1 MSSLKYV
8 LCVGDCI
15 RLKCFIFNNGRR
27 LRKKIEEL
35 QSLDSR
41 VKLEIV
47 VFDNGITNSILS
59 NLFTE
64 YI

>member
-15 RLKCFIFNNGRR
+15 RLKCFIFSNGRR
-27 LRKKIEEL
+27 LRMKIEEL
-35 QSLDSR
+35 KQINSKI
-41 VKLEIV
+41 KLEIV

>member
-8 LCVGDCI
+8 LCVGTCI
-15 RLKCFIFNNGRR
+15 RLKCFIFSNGRR
-27 LRKKIEEL
+27 LRMKIEEL
-35 QSLDSR
+35 KALDHKI
-41 VKLEIV
+41 KLEIV
-47 VFDNGITNSILS
+47 VFDNGVSNSILS

>member
-15 RLKCFIFNNGRR
+15 RLKCFIFGSGRG

-35 QSLDSR
+35 KALDNR
-41 VKLEIV
+41 MKLEIV
-47 VFDNGITNSILS
+47 VFNNGVSDSILS
-59 NLFTE
+59 QLFTE

>member
-15 RLKCFIFNNGRR
+15 RLKCFIFSNGKK
-27 LRKKIEEL
+27 LRNKIEEL
-35 QSLDSR
+35 KALDNR
-41 VKLEIV
+41 MKLEVV
-47 VFDNGITNSILS
+47 VFDNGVSNSILS
-59 NLFTE
+59 QLFTE

>member
-15 RLKCFIFNNGRR
+15 RLKCFIFSNGRR

-35 QSLDSR
+35 KQIDSKI
-41 VKLEIV
+41 KLEIV